1 MSKDSSVKTMNTIYY
16 LLMMVARTLR
26 LTIYKILLLT
36 IAMLSFYHLVE
47 ISEKAA
53 MIAGYQNS
61 TDHDAV
67 VMIDGD
73 LQHPLNIYLK
83 WLKDI

>member
-1 MSKDSSVKTMNTIYY
+1 MKVRVIVPCYNEGEVVLKTYDKLTEIMSKDSSVKTMNTIYY

-47 ISEKAA
+47 ISEKK
-53 MIAGYQNS
+53 
-61 TDHDAV
+61 
-67 VMIDGD
+67 
-73 LQHPLNIYLK
+73 LQ
-83 WLKDI
+83 

>member
-1 MSKDSSVKTMNTIYY
+1 
-16 LLMMVARTLR
+16 
-26 LTIYKILLLT
+26 
-36 IAMLSFYHLVE
+36 
-47 ISEKAA
+47 

-73 LQHPLNIYLK
+73 LQHPPEYIHSNG
-83 WLKDI
+83 